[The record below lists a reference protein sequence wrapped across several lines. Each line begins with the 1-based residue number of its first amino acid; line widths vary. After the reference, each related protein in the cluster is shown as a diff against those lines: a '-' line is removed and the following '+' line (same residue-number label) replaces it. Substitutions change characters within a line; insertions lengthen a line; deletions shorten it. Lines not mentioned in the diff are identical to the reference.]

1 MRSKLSLGG
10 SGAGQE
16 ALGFCQKRR
25 NDERRRGE
33 SKKVNGV
40 PSLPTVVRGE
50 RFGAWRA
57 EVYRTEP
64 TDRSSP
70 IRPIKPHR

>member
-1 MRSKLSLGG
+1 MRGG
-10 SGAGQE
+10 E
-16 ALGFCQKRR
+16 ASQKKSMVFR
-25 NDERRRGE
+25 
-33 SKKVNGV
+33 VFPV
-40 PSLPTVVRGE
+40 PTVRGE